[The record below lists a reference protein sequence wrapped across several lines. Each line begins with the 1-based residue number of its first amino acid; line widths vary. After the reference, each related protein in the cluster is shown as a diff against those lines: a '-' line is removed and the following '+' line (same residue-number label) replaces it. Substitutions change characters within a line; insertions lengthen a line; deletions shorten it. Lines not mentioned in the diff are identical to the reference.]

1 MIINLGVKRA
11 PRTRFAPTIATI
23 YSPGTRQSGHRSPV
37 IRENPMKLATPLLI
51 ALLSAA
57 AKPLA
62 SDLSSYAFVNDDGSL
77 RIDSRTVRLHGIIIP
92 PTDRV
97 CQSNVRPT
105 ACAPQAA
112 LALNFKIGV
121 NFVHCDIR
129 ARRPDGDALARC
141 TVNDEDLAAWLIQ
154 QGWAAAA
161 PDAPPEYVVLEK
173 IARQRGIGVWGIPL
187 GG

>member
-1 MIINLGVKRA
+1 
-11 PRTRFAPTIATI
+11 
-23 YSPGTRQSGHRSPV
+23 
-37 IRENPMKLATPLLI
+37 MKPALPLLL
-51 ALLSAA
+51 ALLLTSLEA
-57 AKPLA
+57 PA

-77 RIDSRTVRLHGIIIP
+77 RVDNRTVRLDGIIIP
-92 PTDRV
+92 PTDQT
-97 CQSNVRPT
+97 CQSNVRPIT
-105 ACAPQAA
+105 CAPQAA

-129 ARRPDGDALARC
+129 ERRPNGDVTAHC

-161 PDAPPEYVVLEK
+161 PDAPPEYIVLEK
-173 IARQRGIGVWGIPL
+173 IARQRGLGVWGIRI